1 MPSAKEPSDRHTLPG
16 ERFLLPP
23 PQVRRFSLVVVEP
36 AAAAL
41 TWTSGGE
48 VCALGSAETNDLVI
62 EDPTVSRFHC
72 QISIEQDGAR
82 IRDLG
87 SRNGTV
93 VDGVHVRDALLRDGS
108 LIHLGSASVL
118 FRLGTESVTLTVS
131 ERTQFGSL
139 VGHSV
144 AMRSV
149 FTLLERAASTD
160 ATILVEGE
168 TGTGKG
174 AAVEA
179 IHRLSR
185 RHAGPF
191 LVVDCGAIPSNLLE
205 SELFGHERGAFTGA
219 EGRRTGVFEDAD
231 GGTVFLDEIG
241 ELPVE
246 LQPKLLRVLE
256 TREIRR
262 LGSSTHRP
270 VNVRMIAATNRDL
283 RAEVNQ
289 GRFRADLF
297 YRLAVLK
304 ITMPPLRQRP
314 EDLPVLAEQVLRNLG
329 ASPEE
334 TARLLTPLFIQRLQR
349 GSWPGNVR
357 ELRNHLE
364 RCIVFQGDEPAASTE
379 TGGAPADEIDYD
391 APYAE
396 NRRRAILAFERRY
409 VEGLLRRHGENVTRA
424 AEGAGMTRVHL
435 HRLRRR
441 HLSED

>member
-1 MPSAKEPSDRHTLPG
+1 MAEERPTVPG
-16 ERFLLPP
+16 EQFLLPAP
-23 PQVRRFSLVVVEP
+23 LIRRFSLVVVEP
-36 AAAAL
+36 AAAAV
-41 TWTSGGE
+41 TWTSGGDA
-48 VCALGSAETNDLVI
+48 CTIGSAENNDLVI
-62 EDPTVSRFHC
+62 EQPTVSRFHC
-72 QISIEQDGAR
+72 QISISPEGAR
-82 IRDLG
+82 IKDLG

-93 VDGVHVRDALLRDGS
+93 VDGVRVRDAMLRDGS
-108 LIHLGSASVL
+108 TVQLGSASIL
-118 FRLGTESVTLTVS
+118 FRLGTETIVLPIS

-149 FTLLERAASTD
+149 FSLLERAASTD
-160 ATILVEGE
+160 ATILIEGE

-174 AAVEA
+174 AAVDS
-179 IHRLSR
+179 IHRMSKR
-185 RHAGPF
+185 RGQPL
-191 LVVDCGAIPSNLLE
+191 LVADCGAIPANLLE

-219 EGRRTGVFEDAD
+219 DVRRAGVFEDAD

-241 ELPVE
+241 ELPME

-256 TREIRR
+256 TKEIKR
-262 LGSSTHRP
+262 LGSSSHKP
-270 VNVRMIAATNRDL
+270 VNVRIIAATNRDL

-314 EDLPVLAEQVLRNLG
+314 DDLPVLAEQVLRNLG

-334 TARLLTPLFIQRLQR
+334 VARLLTVPFIHRLQR

-364 RCIVFQGDEPAASTE
+364 RCLVFAGDGHAVPV
-379 TGGAPADEIDYD
+379 GDDGATTAEIDYD
-391 APYAE
+391 VSYAE

-409 VEGLLRRHGENVTRA
+409 VEGLLHRHGDNVTRA

-441 HLSED
+441 HLSQD